1 MEPHITLRQ
10 ELLAALV
17 VVALE
22 VAQEALALRGKAMRG
37 VQVLLA
43 AAIMAAVEV
52 EAQALLVEMVVA
64 LMAVM
69 AARAQHLLLAALL

>member
-10 ELLAALV
+10 ELLAVLV
-17 VVALE
+17 EVALE
-22 VAQEALALRGKAMRG
+22 VAQEALALRAKVMRG